1 MKLYPTNH
9 ICTGK
14 TKNVK
19 KIFIKYLYPSIPQEV
34 FDTLPPDIKLCES
47 TYLQCTKIKTKD
59 HAEKQDESC
68 HNDIEPTNEIKH
80 TDVYDTELMC
90 GKKKINDDSIDKSI
104 KATSNSRQDVLN
116 HDLFETTSIST
127 QNIQE
132 IFQKNCWR
140 KSYTDI
146 EERSIIKRMNQIC
159 TLILAAAVDVHDF
172 NVKDKVFRDD
182 MDIAIACV
190 VIMNDVKFKLEQY
203 FEINLE
209 DLNVED
215 HSNAIIETNDDDIE
229 FEASN
234 SITPT
239 NTVQLNTVTSCATI
253 LKKILTKNNIM
264 RYVKK

>member
-1 MKLYPTNH
+1 M
-9 ICTGK
+9 
-14 TKNVK
+14 
-19 KIFIKYLYPSIPQEV
+19 
-34 FDTLPPDIKLCES
+34 
-47 TYLQCTKIKTKD
+47 
-59 HAEKQDESC
+59 
-68 HNDIEPTNEIKH
+68 
-80 TDVYDTELMC
+80 
-90 GKKKINDDSIDKSI
+90 
-104 KATSNSRQDVLN
+104 N

-146 EERSIIKRMNQIC
+146 QERSRIKRMNQIC

-172 NVKDKVFRDD
+172 NVKDKFFRDD
-182 MDIAIACV
+182 MDIAIATV